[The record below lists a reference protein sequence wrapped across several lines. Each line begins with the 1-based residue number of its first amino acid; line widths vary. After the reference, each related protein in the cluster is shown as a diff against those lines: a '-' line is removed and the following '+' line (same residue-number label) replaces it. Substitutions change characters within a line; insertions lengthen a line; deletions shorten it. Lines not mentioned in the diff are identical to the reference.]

1 MSKKVFLAVLFITA
15 AAFALN
21 RGDTIH
27 IVYDLQGGVNNPNN
41 VSTYTNDD
49 NDLGRIYLRPP
60 TREGY
65 EFLGWYD
72 SYNKVDFVRPC
83 DGTYDAPQ
91 GTFTVTAHWGVV
103 AKMPALDESG
113 CALVHDAAELYGA
126 VKFADSLSDKYKR
139 TCIFIEDDIV
149 VNKNLL
155 AADGTPNEGEHYWW
169 KSFEEFAGV
178 IEGNGHTISGLYG
191 DVGLISSVYAN
202 NLVIQNLGITD
213 SYFSGPVVG
222 SFVASLTGYGLLM
235 KNVYSTATVVSDGNY
250 SHRAGGLI
258 GKLDGQGDA
267 CLDVLDAPPDRSPGA
282 YEISYSYYL
291 DYSFAVEIENA
302 YYAGHIAGV
311 DGGGL
316 VGIADNVSF
325 KNAFFAGTE
334 DVSGKFAVIGKIM
347 PKGCH
352 PISPDDISIENTF
365 YPATFEADE
374 FKATA
379 AAATEFTDGT
389 LLAKLV
395 NGSDVPIWV
404 QGEGDAYPKLNGV
417 FYDITYTLN
426 GGVNDAANPV
436 HFSPKQEISL
446 QPATKEGDV
455 FEGWFLDSNFTI
467 PVEKIAATAEGNQKL
482 FAKWQS
488 GYSITYVNDD
498 TYQYGLR
505 PNPTY
510 RYADSAT
517 FKLKEPIGSG
527 RTFDGWYTDSTFTTR
542 VTELPT
548 GNTED
553 IVLYA
558 KWISH
563 EVKLV
568 YRLNGGTIGA
578 GENPDK
584 VMNGEKILL
593 KDPTREGFVF
603 NGWYDGSKQ
612 YGSLKRYRNEPYH
625 VNTNADQVI
634 LYARWTYEPKKPEVD
649 ADGCYLV
656 TNANELY
663 YLNPYYN
670 TNAQAES
677 LPYRACIKI
686 MNDIVVNPG
695 LPQEHLAVI
704 EWKPLNSLYP
714 FIGII
719 YGNGHV
725 INGLYMDYELSYPG
739 EFYGLISNDVF
750 DGEYPEVRNLGMK
763 NFFYDN
769 TFYTYTVYINY
780 KGSPGYKIGIQKKM
794 APAPLKQNRLPK
806 YDAKGRALKVR
817 PNYGVLF

>member
-1 MSKKVFLAVLFITA
+1 
-15 AAFALN
+15 
-21 RGDTIH
+21 
-27 IVYDLQGGVNNPNN
+27 
-41 VSTYTNDD
+41 
-49 NDLGRIYLRPP
+49 
-60 TREGY
+60 
-65 EFLGWYD
+65 
-72 SYNKVDFVRPC
+72 
-83 DGTYDAPQ
+83 
-91 GTFTVTAHWGVV
+91 
-103 AKMPALDESG
+103 
-113 CALVHDAAELYGA
+113 
-126 VKFADSLSDKYKR
+126 
-139 TCIFIEDDIV
+139 
-149 VNKNLL
+149 
-155 AADGTPNEGEHYWW
+155 
-169 KSFEEFAGV
+169 
-178 IEGNGHTISGLYG
+178 
-191 DVGLISSVYAN
+191 
-202 NLVIQNLGITD
+202 
-213 SYFSGPVVG
+213 
-222 SFVASLTGYGLLM
+222 
-235 KNVYSTATVVSDGNY
+235 
-250 SHRAGGLI
+250 
-258 GKLDGQGDA
+258 
-267 CLDVLDAPPDRSPGA
+267 
-282 YEISYSYYL
+282 
-291 DYSFAVEIENA
+291 
-302 YYAGHIAGV
+302 
-311 DGGGL
+311 
-316 VGIADNVSF
+316 
-325 KNAFFAGTE
+325 
-334 DVSGKFAVIGKIM
+334 
-347 PKGCH
+347 
-352 PISPDDISIENTF
+352 
-365 YPATFEADE
+365 
-374 FKATA
+374 
-379 AAATEFTDGT
+379 
-389 LLAKLV
+389 
-395 NGSDVPIWV
+395 
-404 QGEGDAYPKLNGV
+404 KLNGV

-426 GGVNDAANPV
+426 GGVNDTANPV

-498 TYQYGLR
+498 TYLYGSL

-517 FKLKEPIGSG
+517 FKLKEPIGTG

-584 VMNGEKILL
+584 VMNGEKILF
-593 KDPTREGFVF
+593 KTPIREGYVF
-603 NGWYDGSKQ
+603 DGWYDGSKQ

-739 EFYGLISNDVF
+739 QFYGLISSDVF

>member
-1 MSKKVFLAVLFITA
+1 MSKKIFLACLFFVA

-21 RGDTIH
+21 DGDTIH

-41 VSTYTNDD
+41 VSAYTYDD

-72 SYNKVDFVRPC
+72 KFDKVDFVRPC

-126 VKFADSLSDKYKR
+126 VKYADSLSDKYKKA
-139 TCIFIEDDIV
+139 CIFIEDDIV

-169 KSFEEFAGV
+169 KSFKDFAGV

-191 DVGLISSVYAN
+191 DVGLISSVYTN

-213 SYFSGPVVG
+213 SYFSGPIVG
-222 SFVASLTGYGLLM
+222 SFVASLSGYGLLM
-235 KNVYSTATVVSDGNY
+235 KNVYSTATLVNIGNY
-250 SHRAGGLI
+250 FNYLGGLI
-258 GKLDGQGDA
+258 GRLDALGDE
-267 CLDVLDAPPDRSPGA
+267 CLDVLDAPPVRSPDA
-282 YEISYSYYL
+282 YEISYSYYS
-291 DYSFAVEIENA
+291 DNSFAVEIENA
-302 YYAGHIAGV
+302 YYAGHIVGES
-311 DGGGL
+311 GGGL
-316 VGIADNVSF
+316 VGVADNISF
-325 KNAFFAGTE
+325 KNVFFAGTA
-334 DVSGKFAVIGKIM
+334 DVSGTFTVIGKIM
-347 PKGCH
+347 PKGCY
-352 PISPDDISIENTF
+352 STDPDDISVENTF

-379 AAATEFTDGT
+379 ATAAEFTDGT
-389 LLAKLV
+389 LLANLG
-395 NGSDVPIWV
+395 NGSDVSVWV

-455 FEGWFLDSNFTI
+455 FEGWFLDSNFAI
-467 PVEKIAATAEGNQKL
+467 PVEKIAATAEGNQKF

-498 TYQYGLR
+498 TYLHGLH

-527 RTFDGWYTDSTFTTR
+527 RTFDGWYTDSTFTTK

-568 YRLNGGTIGA
+568 YHLYGGTIAA

-584 VMNGEKILL
+584 VLNGEEILF
-593 KDPTREGFVF
+593 KHPTREGFVF
-603 NGWYDGSKQ
+603 DGWYDGSHE
-612 YGSLKRYRNEPYH
+612 YGNLARFLNRAYLVDTEANQI
-625 VNTNADQVI
+625 D
-634 LYARWTYEPKKPEVD
+634 LYARWTYAPVEPSKD
-649 ADGCYLV
+649 ADGCYLI

-663 YLNPYYN
+663 YINPHYN
-670 TNAQAES
+670 DLQAIDF
-677 LPYRACIKI
+677 PYRACIKI

-695 LPQEHLAVI
+695 LPQDRMEVI
-704 EWKPLNSLYP
+704 EWEPLNNSIQP

-725 INGLYMDYELSYPG
+725 INGLYMDYILSYPG
-739 EFYGLISNDVF
+739 NFYGLISNTSF
-750 DGEYPEVRNLGMK
+750 NGEYPEVRNLGMK

-769 TFYTYTVYINY
+769 TFYTNTVYINY
-780 KGSPGYKIGIQKKM
+780 KGASNKWGIVKT
-794 APAPLKQNRLPK
+794 APSAPLKQMRSPK
-806 YDAKGRALKVR
+806 YDIKGRNKKAR
-817 PNYGVLF
+817 PNYGVYF

>member
-1 MSKKVFLAVLFITA
+1 MSKKIFLACLFCAIS
-15 AAFALN
+15 AFALN
-21 RGDTIH
+21 RGDTIR
-27 IVYDLQGGVNNPNN
+27 IVYDLQGGVNNSNN
-41 VSTYTNDD
+41 VSAYTYDD

-72 SYNKVDFVRPC
+72 KFDKVDFVRPC

-103 AKMPALDESG
+103 AKMPAQDESG

-155 AADGTPNEGEHYWW
+155 AADGTPNEGAHYWW

-213 SYFSGPVVG
+213 SYFSGPIVG

-235 KNVYSTATVVSDGNY
+235 KNVYSTATLVSVGNY

-258 GKLDGQGDA
+258 GKLDGQGDE

-325 KNAFFAGTE
+325 KNAFFAGTA

-347 PKGCH
+347 PKGCY
-352 PISPDDISIENTF
+352 STDPDDISIENTF

-395 NGSDVPIWV
+395 NGSDVSVWV
-404 QGEGDAYPKLNGV
+404 QGESDAYPKLNGV

-426 GGVNDAANPV
+426 GGVNDAANPG

-467 PVEKIAATAEGNQKL
+467 PVEKIAATAEGNQKF

-498 TYQYGLR
+498 TYLYGSL

-517 FKLKEPIGSG
+517 FKLKEPIGTG

-568 YRLNGGTIGA
+568 YNLNGGTIGA

-584 VMNGEKILL
+584 VMNGEKILF
-593 KDPTREGFVF
+593 KTPIREGYVF
-603 NGWYDGSKQ
+603 DGWYDGSKQ
-612 YGSLKRYRNEPYH
+612 YGSLKRYRNEPYL
-625 VNTNADQVI
+625 VNTEANQVT

-670 TNAQAES
+670 SNAQAEG

-695 LPQEHLAVI
+695 LPQERLAVI
-704 EWKPLNSLYP
+704 EWKPLNGLYP
-714 FIGII
+714 FIGTI

-739 EFYGLISNDVF
+739 QFYGLISSDAF

-763 NFFYDN
+763 NFFYHN
-769 TFYTYTVYINY
+769 TFYTNTVYINY
-780 KGSPGYKIGIQKKM
+780 KGAPNNWIGIVKTVP
-794 APAPLKQNRLPK
+794 PAPLKQIRTPK
-806 YDAKGRALKVR
+806 YDIKGRNKKAR
-817 PNYGVLF
+817 PNYGVYF

>member
-1 MSKKVFLAVLFITA
+1 MSKKIFLACLICA
-15 AAFALN
+15 ISAFALN

-41 VSTYTNDD
+41 VSAYTYDD

-72 SYNKVDFVRPC
+72 KFDKVDFVRPC

-139 TCIFIEDDIV
+139 SCIFIEDDIV

-155 AADGTPNEGEHYWW
+155 AADGTPNEGAHYWW

-191 DVGLISSVYAN
+191 DVGLISRVHAN
-202 NLVIQNLGITD
+202 NLVIQNLGIKD
-213 SYFSGPVVG
+213 SYFSGPIVG

-235 KNVYSTATVVSDGNY
+235 KNVYSTATLVSVGNY

-258 GKLDGQGDA
+258 GNLDGLGDE
-267 CLDVLDAPPDRSPGA
+267 CLDVLAAPPVRSPDA
-282 YEISYSYYL
+282 YEVSYNYYSEN
-291 DYSFAVEIENA
+291 SFAVEIENA

-325 KNAFFAGTE
+325 KNVFFAGTA
-334 DVSGKFAVIGKIM
+334 DVSGTFAVIGKIM

-365 YPATFEADE
+365 YPVTFEADE

-379 AAATEFTDGT
+379 ATSAEFTDGT
-389 LLAKLV
+389 LLANLV
-395 NGSDVPIWV
+395 NGSGVPVWV

-417 FYDITYTLN
+417 FYDITYRLN

-467 PVEKIAATAEGNQKL
+467 PVEKIAATAEGNQKF

-498 TYQYGLR
+498 TYLYGSL

-517 FKLKEPIGSG
+517 FKLKEPIGTG

-568 YRLNGGTIGA
+568 YNLNGGTIGA

-584 VMNGEKILL
+584 VMNGEKILF
-593 KDPTREGFVF
+593 KTPIREGYVF
-603 NGWYDGSKQ
+603 DGWYDGSKQ
-612 YGSLKRYRNEPYH
+612 YGSLKRYRNEPYL
-625 VNTNADQVI
+625 VNTEANQVT

-649 ADGCYLV
+649 ADGCYLI

-663 YLNPYYN
+663 YMNPYYN
-670 TNAQAES
+670 SNAQADG

-695 LPQEHLAVI
+695 LPQERLAVI
-704 EWKPLNSLYP
+704 EWKPLNGLYP
-714 FIGII
+714 FIGTI

-739 EFYGLISNDVF
+739 QFYGLISSDAF

-763 NFFYDN
+763 NFFYHN

-780 KGSPGYKIGIQKKM
+780 KGAPNNWIGIVKNVP
-794 APAPLKQNRLPK
+794 PAPLKQIRTPK
-806 YDAKGRALKVR
+806 YDIKGRNKKAR
-817 PNYGVLF
+817 PNYGVYF